1 MQVDGKH
8 VFLFDLAVDLNSA
21 ERNLQNVK
29 YHGIADKEE
38 VQDAVERV
46 DELRGHMRQATVKD
60 LTEDLKLSLTGV
72 KPRYDKSL
80 GGEKLLFRYKSNW

>member
-1 MQVDGKH
+1 MEIGGRH
-8 VFLFDLAVDLNSA
+8 VFLMDLAVDLHNA

-38 VQDAVERV
+38 VQDAKELVE
-46 DELRGHMRQATVKD
+46 ELREHMRRATVKD
-60 LTEDLKLSLTGV
+60 LTEDLCLTLRGV
-72 KPRYDKSL
+72 KPRYPKTM

>member
-1 MQVDGKH
+1 MDIDGKH
-8 VFLFDLAVDLNSA
+8 VFLIDLAVDLNAA

-29 YHGIADKEE
+29 YHGIADKDE
-38 VQDAVERV
+38 VQDATELVS
-46 DELRGHMRQATVKD
+46 ELREHMRRATVKD
-60 LTEDLKLSLTGV
+60 LTEDLKLALSGQ